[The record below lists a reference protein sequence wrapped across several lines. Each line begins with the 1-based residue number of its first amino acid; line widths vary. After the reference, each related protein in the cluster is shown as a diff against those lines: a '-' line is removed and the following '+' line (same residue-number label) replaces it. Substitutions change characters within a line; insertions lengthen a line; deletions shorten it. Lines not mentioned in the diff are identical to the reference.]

1 MTLHPCRGDKEFRER
16 WRDEATPHLQTAIA
30 ELECA
35 VAAMP
40 VSYERL
46 LLSRALQTCT
56 LSFGECSRNLD
67 VLTASGRASEVQ
79 RSPGARP

>member
-56 LSFGECSRNLD
+56 LD